1 MYTKRKMV
9 CAGWVCVCAWPTNYK
24 YVVGRGG
31 SSIFYGGNVVRRW
44 NPGLVMKLHYIP
56 LRTPQLSISKNRGEE
71 EIVSELNPTK
81 PLLPLPMDLEH
92 LFCLKQGSSS
102 GLGCV

>member
-1 MYTKRKMV
+1 MV

-71 EIVSELNPTK
+71 EIVSELKPTK